1 MLQEQITLPNGAI
14 IQDRR
19 GEHYVVE
26 ARLGQGG
33 FSAVY
38 RVRDRRTKS
47 NVFALKEV
55 IDPKPQERRNLAF
68 EAGLLMRLEHPS
80 LPRVYQVFEHVRLNR
95 IFMLMDYID
104 GKNLE
109 TLREEQPEHRF
120 SLSQSLAMMTPIVD
134 AVAYLHKQNRPV
146 VHRDIKPANIIIT
159 SALGDAY
166 LVDFGLAKEFVA
178 EKTTNV
184 FRYGTP
190 GYAAPEQYGQGT
202 NPRTDVYALGATL
215 YTLLT
220 GAIPTDAL
228 TRSINRQDHLDPC
241 KRADEVYPG
250 VPKAVAQVI
259 ERAMSL
265 RNEDRFDTVEEFWQA
280 LRIAATQKKTELIAP
295 DPLSVHEPGLLST
308 NEPALVISARPRRA
322 ALSRKQK
329 IWLAVVLILTFI
341 VVSIE
346 GIFVFGARSHPSP
359 TSTVSKR
366 VTTVSGQQRVGDCA
380 LPALPTVVAA
390 SRYPQ
395 LAPCYGGTIVD
406 IGVTR
411 EKTNLFLTN
420 VKQQNDQISGM
431 FIGLQQT
438 APFTGYVTDKEIHF
452 KVSLQGLKE
461 TLSFDGDFNVGQ
473 IIGSFSGAY
482 NDTGQFT
489 GDQGSWTLLPVAPS
503 DGRSN
508 R

>member
-19 GEHYVVE
+19 GEHYIVE

-68 EAGLLMRLEHPS
+68 EAELLMRLEHPS

-109 TLREEQPEHRF
+109 TLREEQAEHRF
-120 SLSQSLAMMTPIVD
+120 SLSQSLAMMEPIVD

-178 EKTTNV
+178 DKTTNV

-202 NPRTDVYALGATL
+202 NPRTDIYALGATL

-228 TRSINRQDHLDPC
+228 TRSINRQDRLDPC

-280 LRIAATQKKTELIAP
+280 LRTAATQQKNEAIVP
-295 DPLSVHEPGLLST
+295 DPLPVREPGLLPA
-308 NEPALVISARPRRA
+308 NEPARLISARPRRA
-322 ALSRKQK
+322 TFSRKQK
-329 IWLAVVLILTFI
+329 SWLAVVLILTLI
-341 VVSIE
+341 VVGIE
-346 GIFVFGARSHPSP
+346 GIFLFGARPHPSP
-359 TSTVSKR
+359 TSTVSTR
-366 VTTVSGQQRVGDCA
+366 STTVPRQQRAGDCA
-380 LPALPTVVAA
+380 LPALPTAAA
-390 SRYPQ
+390 SKYPQ

-473 IIGSFSGAY
+473 IIGSFSGSY

-503 DGRSN
+503 DTGSN
-508 R
+508 Q